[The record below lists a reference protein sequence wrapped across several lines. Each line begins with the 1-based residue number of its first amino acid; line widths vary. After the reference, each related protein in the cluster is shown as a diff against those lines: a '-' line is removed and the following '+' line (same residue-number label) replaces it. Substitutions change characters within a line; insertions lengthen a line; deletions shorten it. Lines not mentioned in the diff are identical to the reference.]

1 MSGQCSEKQ
10 HNFKV
15 KILISPMINSATTSN
30 PLGIDGIEY
39 VEYATVEPQAFGAAL
54 ERLGFVAVARHRSR
68 EIVLYRSGGMN
79 IIVNAD
85 PEVAGLKDE
94 GNTGPRLKAFA
105 LRVRDAAAA
114 YAHCVDKGAWPI
126 TPRVGAMELNIP
138 AISGV
143 GDSVIYFVDRYQE
156 FSIYDVDFKNLTT
169 ATDANASIVGMH
181 FFGIVQSID
190 EARTKEWVDFY
201 EELFGFS
208 VLPTGQYFGVLP
220 KGTLLESPCHK
231 FYLQLVEPPEQ
242 AAMLAW
248 QEKLARVGF
257 GSSDIPALVR
267 QLTERGVRFVESD
280 SVHTSDRGAVT
291 YLGGTSFEFVKS
303 HVGAVK

>member
-1 MSGQCSEKQ
+1 MT
-10 HNFKV
+10 
-15 KILISPMINSATTSN
+15 NSATTSN

-54 ERLGFVAVARHRSR
+54 ERLGFVAIARHRSR
-68 EIVLYRSGGMN
+68 EIVLYRAGGMN

-85 PEVAGLKDE
+85 PEVAGVTDE
-94 GNTGPRLKAFA
+94 GNTAPRLKAFA

-156 FSIYDVDFKNLTT
+156 FSIYDVDFKKLPT
-169 ATDANASIVGMH
+169 ATDANPSIVGMH

-257 GSSDIPALVR
+257 GSCDIPALVK
-267 QLTERGVRFVESD
+267 QLTDRGVRFVESD

-303 HVGAVK
+303 HLGLAK

>member
-1 MSGQCSEKQ
+1 M
-10 HNFKV
+10 NV
-15 KILISPMINSATTSN
+15 SAPRSN

-54 ERLGFVAVARHRSR
+54 ERLGFVAIARHRSR

-85 PEVAGLKDE
+85 PTVAGAVDE
-94 GNTGPRLKAFA
+94 GSPAPRLKAFA

-114 YAHCVDKGAWPI
+114 YAHCVDKGAWPLSG
-126 TPRVGAMELNIP
+126 TSAPRVGAMELNIP
-138 AISGV
+138 AITGV

-156 FSIYDVDFKNLTT
+156 FSIYDVDFKKLPT
-169 ATDANASIVGMH
+169 ATAVNEPLVGMH

-190 EARTKEWVDFY
+190 EGRTKEWVDFY

-208 VLPTGQYFGVLP
+208 VLPSGQYFGVLP

-242 AAMLAW
+242 AAVLAW

-257 GSSDIPALVR
+257 GSSDIPALVK
-267 QLTERGVRFVESD
+267 QLTDRGVRFVESD

-303 HVGAVK
+303 HLGAVR

>member
-1 MSGQCSEKQ
+1 MMN
-10 HNFKV
+10 H
-15 KILISPMINSATTSN
+15 SATLTN

-39 VEYATVEPQAFGAAL
+39 VEYATLEPQAFGAAL

-68 EIVLYRSGGMN
+68 EIVLYRAGGMN

-85 PEVAGLKDE
+85 PEVAGIKDE
-94 GNTGPRLKAFA
+94 GSTAPRLKAFA

-114 YAHCVDKGAWPI
+114 YAHCVDKGAWPV

-138 AISGV
+138 AITGV

-156 FSIYDVDFKNLTT
+156 FSIYDVDFKKLPT
-169 ATDANASIVGMH
+169 ATDANEALVGMH

-242 AAMLAW
+242 SAMLAW
-248 QEKLARVGF
+248 TEKLARVGF
-257 GSSDIPALVR
+257 GSRDIPGLVK
-267 QLTERGVRFVESD
+267 QLTDRGVRFVESD

-303 HVGAVK
+303 HLGTVQ

>member
-1 MSGQCSEKQ
+1 MNKSVST
-10 HNFKV
+10 
-15 KILISPMINSATTSN
+15 LN

-39 VEYATVEPQAFGAAL
+39 VEYATTEPQSFGAAL
-54 ERLGFVAVARHRSR
+54 ERLGFIAVARHRSR
-68 EIVLYRSGGMN
+68 EIVLYRAGGMN

-85 PEVAGLKDE
+85 PDVAGNSDE
-94 GNTGPRLKAFA
+94 GSGAPRLKAFA
-105 LRVRDAAAA
+105 LRVRDAATA
-114 YAHCVDKGAWPI
+114 YTHCIDKGAWPI

-138 AISGV
+138 GVSGV
-143 GDSVIYFVDRYQE
+143 GDTVIYFVDRYQE
-156 FSIYDVDFKNLTT
+156 FSIYDVDFKKLPSAN
-169 ATDANASIVGMH
+169 DANPSIQGMH

-190 EARTKEWVDFY
+190 ESRTKEWIDFY

-208 VLPTGQYFGVLP
+208 VLPQGQYFGVLP

-242 AAMLAW
+242 AAVLAW
-248 QEKLARVGF
+248 QEKLSRVGF
-257 GSSDIPALVR
+257 GAADIPALVKA
-267 QLTERGVRFVESD
+267 LTARGVTFIESD

-303 HVGAVK
+303 HLGASR

>member
-1 MSGQCSEKQ
+1 MN
-10 HNFKV
+10 HN
-15 KILISPMINSATTSN
+15 ATNSN

-68 EIVLYRSGGMN
+68 EIVLYCAGGMN

-85 PEVAGLKDE
+85 PEVAGVTDE
-94 GNTGPRLKAFA
+94 GNTAPRLKAFA

-114 YAHCVDKGAWPI
+114 YAHCVDKGAWPLSG
-126 TPRVGAMELNIP
+126 TSAPRVGAMELNIP
-138 AISGV
+138 AITGV

-156 FSIYDVDFKNLTT
+156 FSIYDVDFKKLPT
-169 ATDANASIVGMH
+169 ATDTNAAIVGMH

-257 GSSDIPALVR
+257 GSHDIPALVK
-267 QLTERGVRFVESD
+267 QLTDRGVRFVESD
-280 SVHTSDRGAVT
+280 SVHTSERGAVT

-303 HVGAVK
+303 HLGIAQ

>member
-1 MSGQCSEKQ
+1 MN
-10 HNFKV
+10 H
-15 KILISPMINSATTSN
+15 SATTAN

-39 VEYATVEPQAFGAAL
+39 VEYATIEPQAFGAAL

-68 EIVLYRSGGMN
+68 EIVLYRAGGMN

-85 PEVAGLKDE
+85 PEVAGVADE
-94 GNTGPRLKAFA
+94 GSTAPRLKAFA

-126 TPRVGAMELNIP
+126 TPRVGAMELSIP

-156 FSIYDVDFKNLTT
+156 FSIYDVDFKKLPT
-169 ATDANASIVGMH
+169 ATDANTAIVGMH

-220 KGTLLESPCHK
+220 KGTLLESPCNK

-257 GSSDIPALVR
+257 GSNDIPALVK
-267 QLTERGVRFVESD
+267 QLTERGVRFIESD
-280 SVHTSDRGAVT
+280 SVHTTDRGAVT

-303 HVGAVK
+303 HLGTAK

>member
-1 MSGQCSEKQ
+1 MN
-10 HNFKV
+10 H
-15 KILISPMINSATTSN
+15 SAIISN

-68 EIVLYRSGGMN
+68 EIVLYRAGGMN

-85 PEVAGLKDE
+85 PEVAGVADE
-94 GNTGPRLKAFA
+94 GNTAPRLKAFA
-105 LRVRDAAAA
+105 LRVRDAASA

-156 FSIYDVDFKNLTT
+156 FSIYDVDFKKLPT
-169 ATDANASIVGMH
+169 ATDANASMVGMH

-248 QEKLARVGF
+248 QEKLTRVGF
-257 GSSDIPALVR
+257 GSNDIPALVK

-303 HVGAVK
+303 HLGEVK

>member
-1 MSGQCSEKQ
+1 MNQGTITK
-10 HNFKV
+10 
-15 KILISPMINSATTSN
+15 N

-39 VEYATVEPQAFGAAL
+39 VEYATSEPQSFGAAL

-85 PEVAGLKDE
+85 PEVAGVADE
-94 GNTGPRLKAFA
+94 GSTSPRLKAFG
-105 LRVRDAAAA
+105 LRVRDAATA

-138 AISGV
+138 GVSGV
-143 GDSVIYFVDRYQE
+143 GDSVIYFVDRFQE
-156 FSIYDVDFKNLTT
+156 FSIYDVDFKKLPSV
-169 ATDANASIVGMH
+169 AAVQLPIAGMH
-181 FFGIVQSID
+181 FFGIVQAID
-190 EARTKEWVDFY
+190 DSRTKEWTDFY
-201 EELFGFS
+201 AELFGFS
-208 VLPTGQYFGVLP
+208 MLPQGQYFGVLP

-231 FYLQLVEPPEQ
+231 FYLQLIEPPQQ
-242 AAMLAW
+242 AAVLAW
-248 QEKLARVGF
+248 QEKLTRVGF
-257 GSSDIPALVR
+257 GSDDIPALVKA
-267 QLTERGVRFVESD
+267 LTARGVSFVESD

-303 HVGAVK
+303 HLGVGR

>member
-1 MSGQCSEKQ
+1 MK
-10 HNFKV
+10 K
-15 KILISPMINSATTSN
+15 SATISN

-68 EIVLYRSGGMN
+68 EIVLYRAGGMN

-85 PEVAGLKDE
+85 PEVAGVADE
-94 GNTGPRLKAFA
+94 GNTAPRLKAFA
-105 LRVRDAAAA
+105 LCVRDAAAA

-156 FSIYDVDFKNLTT
+156 FSIYDVDFKKLPT
-169 ATDANASIVGMH
+169 ATDANTSMVDMH

-242 AAMLAW
+242 AAMLSW

-257 GSSDIPALVR
+257 GSNDIPALVK
-267 QLTERGVRFVESD
+267 QLTDRGVRFVESD

-303 HVGAVK
+303 HLGAAK